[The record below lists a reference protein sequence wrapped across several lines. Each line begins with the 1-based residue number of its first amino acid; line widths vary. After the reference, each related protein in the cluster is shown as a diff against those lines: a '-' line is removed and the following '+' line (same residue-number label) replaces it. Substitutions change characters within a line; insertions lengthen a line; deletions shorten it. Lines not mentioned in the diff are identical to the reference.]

1 MAHSDLELSKI
12 IENLLVARNLR
23 GMKNIQPALT
33 AGYCLR
39 AAQMLKNIKGTIL
52 IGTGFPVSDTF
63 ETDGPVG
70 ALILYKALSLLGAD
84 PVLVC
89 CEKMAKLLANDY
101 QVFALNSGDLA
112 QAALQTQQALS
123 YYRPQV
129 VISIERPG
137 LCANG
142 CYHNMRGE
150 DISTKAACFDYFMT
164 QADCP
169 TIAIGDGGNEIG
181 MGKVKESLTEFDII
195 PAITSCDELIVA
207 DISNWGVYGILAFLS
222 LWSKRDLLNE
232 TSPETILKYLSNLGS
247 VDGVTQENTLTED
260 GLPVS
265 EGMALIKK
273 ISALIGY
280 ENEGN

>member
-1 MAHSDLELSKI
+1 MTRSELELSKT
-12 IENLLVARNLR
+12 IEDLLVARNLR

-39 AAQMLKNIKGTIL
+39 AAQMLKDIKGTIL

-70 ALILYKALSLLGAD
+70 ALILYKALTLLGAT

-89 CEKMAKLLANDY
+89 CENMANLLAENY
-101 QVFALNSGDLA
+101 QVFALNSGNLP
-112 QAALQTQQALS
+112 QALQETQQALD
-123 YYRPQV
+123 YYKPQV

-142 CYHNMRGE
+142 CYHNMHGE
-150 DISTKAACFDYFMT
+150 DISAKAACFDHFMT
-164 QADCP
+164 QANCP

-181 MGKVKESLTEFDII
+181 MGKVKESLSEFDII

-232 TSPETILKYLSNLGS
+232 INPETLLKYLSKLGS
-247 VDGVTQENTLTED
+247 VDGVTHENTLTED
-260 GLPVS
+260 GLPAE
-265 EGMALIKK
+265 EGIKLIKE
-273 ISALIGY
+273 IRSLIGY
-280 ENEGN
+280 KD

>member
-1 MAHSDLELSKI
+1 MTYSELELSKT
-12 IENLLVARNLR
+12 IENLLVERNLR

-39 AAQMLKNIKGTIL
+39 AAQMLKDIKGTIL

-70 ALILYKALSLLGAD
+70 ALILYRALTLLGAT
-84 PVLVC
+84 PILVC
-89 CEKMAKLLANDY
+89 CENMANLLAENY
-101 QVFALNSGDLA
+101 HVFALNSGNLP
-112 QAALQTQQALS
+112 QAWQETQQALE
-123 YYRPQV
+123 YYKPQV

-142 CYHNMRGE
+142 CYHNMHGE
-150 DISTKAACFDYFMT
+150 DISAKAACFDHFMT
-164 QADCP
+164 QANCP

-181 MGKVKESLTEFDII
+181 MGKVKESLSEFDII

-222 LWSKRDLLNE
+222 LWSNRDLLSE
-232 TSPETILKYLSNLGS
+232 TNPETILKYLSNLGS
-247 VDGVTQENTLTED
+247 VDGVTQKNTLTED
-260 GLPVS
+260 GLPAQ
-265 EGMALIKK
+265 EGLNLIKT
-273 ISALIGY
+273 IRALIGY
-280 ENEGN
+280 KD